1 MINAIILETLFGIF
15 PDCMNPIFSLNSPEV
30 SLASSI
36 EAIFFLRIIVIR
48 LFLFI
53 SIILFINFIFNQFY
67 WIFLLIIWIGR
78 NLTVILIHL
87 FILILHLLG
96 IFFIFLL
103 LVLFLILW
111 IIMLV
116 LIHYFSLLFF
126 IQLVIALDLRL
137 ATYA

>member
-15 PDCMNPIFSLNSPEV
+15 PDCMNPIFSLNSPKI
-30 SLASSI
+30 SLTSSI
-36 EAIFFLRIIVIR
+36 EAIFFLRIIIIR

-87 FILILHLLG
+87 FIWILHLLG

-116 LIHYFSLLFF
+116 FIHYFSLLFF